1 MYKQLIYS
9 VVTERGKKARRVTN
23 LLCDTYS
30 DQRTTELE
38 SWGGNGLQ
46 VSSFTL
52 VCEEAAGHVRFASW
66 YMSRRNERL
75 GFPLKN
81 YAREAINIV
90 LKSRLAHQCAFLLKT
105 VGPIAIPMLFSSHK
119 TVTETI
125 VLVVTRYVTSTVT
138 LANTVEF
145 CSVVVQFGQQ
155 GEGTQSANFAN
166 VISYRI
172 VREPLFALCTPIPV
186 CCT

>member
-38 SWGGNGLQ
+38 SWGGNGRSSLQ
-46 VSSFTL
+46 F
-52 VCEEAAGHVRFASW
+52 HVGVWGRCWARAIASW
-66 YMSRRNERL
+66 GARSRCERL
-75 GFPLKN
+75 GFPRKN
-81 YAREAINIV
+81 YVKEAINIA